1 MLSRTHYTSELEN
14 AVDKE
19 VVLSGWVHD
28 VRILGGI
35 NFVLLRDA
43 GGIVQVTVLKAK
55 SDQSIIDILS
65 KLHQEDVI
73 SVKGKVVKSK
83 IAKIG
88 MEVMPSEIEVVSKS
102 AVPLPLDPREVT
114 PANFDTRMDSRVL
127 DLRKPESLAIFKIE
141 AKVMAAMREFL
152 DDKGFIN
159 VNTPCI
165 MGGASESGADV
176 FKIDYFGGEAFLRQ
190 DPQLHRQ
197 LLMLAGFDKIYDMGP
212 SWRAEPSYTTRHM
225 TEFRSCAV
233 EMSFIKD
240 DADVIKFEEEFVISA
255 VKKVVEE
262 CPRELSLLKKE
273 IEVPKKG
280 FPELS
285 FPDVYKI
292 LEEYGHKIPFGEDY
306 DRESEVSLAK
316 HVKEK
321 YGHDFFFVNRF
332 PSAVKPFYV
341 MRVDDEPQWARSV
354 DMVYKGLEQSSGG
367 QREHRYEK
375 LIAQIREKKLD
386 PKSLSWFTE
395 PFKFGAPTH
404 GGFAIGIERFVEK
417 LLDLEN
423 VREATAFPRDPKRIL
438 P

>member
-1 MLSRTHYTSELEN
+1 MLSRTHYTNELEK
-14 AVDKE
+14 AVNGE
-19 VVLSGWVHD
+19 VVISGWVHD
-28 VRILGGI
+28 VRILGGV

-43 GGIVQVTVLKAK
+43 GGVVQVTVLKAK
-55 SDQSIIDILS
+55 VDKSIMDILS

-73 SVKGKVVKSK
+73 SVKGNVVKSK

-88 MEVMPSEIEVVSKS
+88 IEVMPSEMEVVSKS

-127 DLRKPESLAIFKIE
+127 DLRKPENLAIFKIE
-141 AKVMAAMREFL
+141 AKVMEAMRDFL
-152 DDKGFIN
+152 DSKGYIN

-197 LLMLAGFDKIYDMGP
+197 LLMLAGFDKIYDLGP

-240 DADVIKFEEEFVISA
+240 ESDVIKFEEDFVIST
-255 VKKVVEE
+255 VKKVVDE
-262 CPRELSLLKKE
+262 CSRELSLLKKE

-280 FPELS
+280 FPELK
-285 FPDVYKI
+285 FPDVYQI
-292 LEEYGHKIPFGEDY
+292 LEERGHKIVFGEDY
-306 DRESEVSLAK
+306 DRESEVTLSK
-316 HVKEK
+316 YVKEK
-321 YGHDFFFVNRF
+321 FGHDFFFVNRF
-332 PSAVKPFYV
+332 PFAAKPFYV
-341 MRVDDEPQWARSV
+341 MKVDDEPQWARSV

-375 LIAQIREKKLD
+375 LIEQIREKKMD
-386 PKSLSWFTE
+386 PKSLTWFAD
-395 PFKFGAPTH
+395 PFKFGAPQH